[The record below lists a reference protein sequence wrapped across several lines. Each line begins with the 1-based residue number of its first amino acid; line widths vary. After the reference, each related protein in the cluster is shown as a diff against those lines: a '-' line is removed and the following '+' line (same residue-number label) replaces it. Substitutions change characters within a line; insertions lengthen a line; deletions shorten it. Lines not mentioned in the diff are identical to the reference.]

1 MNSKERQELTFILTA
16 VLFIV
21 MCVPSFWAHR
31 EVEKYEAAPSAV
43 NTVIEQVEETV
54 HDHPI
59 VVIIVPRTETAV
71 NAETGEEDTF
81 ETYEVVESYHG
92 EVLNAYNGRVPT
104 VNGLGSETYYN
115 LDMSYVVEI
124 MRSIGFDAESYPY
137 WEREDGCKMLGDYI
151 MVAANLDIYPRG
163 SVVET
168 TLGPGLV
175 CDTGG
180 FVEWNPYG
188 LDIATT
194 W

>member
-31 EVEKYEAAPSAV
+31 VTEKYEPAPSVV
-43 NTVIEQVEETV
+43 NTAVEQVEETV
-54 HDHPI
+54 HNHPI
-59 VVIIVPRTETAV
+59 VVIIVPRTETAINV
-71 NAETGEEDTF
+71 ETGEEDTF
-81 ETYEVVESYHG
+81 EAYEVVESYQG

-124 MRSIGFDAESYPY
+124 MRGIGFDAESYPY
-137 WEREDGCKMLGDYI
+137 WERDDGCKMLGDYI

>member
-1 MNSKERQELTFILTA
+1 MNYKERQELAF
-16 VLFIV
+16 VLFAVMFIIV
-21 MCVPSFWAHR
+21 WVPSFWAHR
-31 EVEKYEAAPSAV
+31 ATEKYEAAPSSI
-43 NTVIEQVEETV
+43 NTAIEEVENVVEHKPLVI
-54 HDHPI
+54 
-59 VVIIVPRTETAV
+59 IIVPRTETAT

-81 ETYEVVESYHG
+81 ETYEVVETYQG

-124 MRSIGFDAESYPY
+124 MRSIGFDADSYPY
-137 WEREDGCKMLGDYI
+137 WVRDDGCKMLGDYI